1 MFEAEFNRLMLTAK
15 LIEART
21 NRLVIPKMATMPHP
35 WNSPD
40 FDFEVIAPYEKIEFL
55 LEPLEDNPRIYAA
68 YNADENILVIR
79 KAGEGE
85 HLY

>member
-35 WNSPD
+35 WNSLD
-40 FDFEVIAPYEKIEFL
+40 TDYDVLAPYEKIEFF

-68 YNADENILVIR
+68 YNADENILVI
-79 KAGEGE
+79 GVPGVV
-85 HLY
+85 YV